1 MSSHP
6 VEEPL
11 AAQPVTIEFNDPLDE
26 DLFCLFCG
34 YNLRGLSGNPVRCPE
49 CGKHNDVRQITV
61 PAGMIR
67 AALRKMETAPAVCVA
82 CTTVLIA
89 LAFLASIGE
98 PRLLVFVGPVALI
111 AWSIAYRQTEAV
123 CKNRPG
129 WRRIVVDFHAVTL
142 LCTSFLPLLIMGL
155 ILSSHPFYVV
165 SEEAAL
171 LGALL
176 LAVPMFVAGLIIY
189 SRTRSRLHEMQREEA
204 IRIARETLRR
214 VMQKPRH

>member
-6 VEEPL
+6 LEEPL
-11 AAQPVTIEFNDPLDE
+11 AAQPVTIEFDDPLDE

-61 PAGMIR
+61 PASMIR
-67 AALRKMETAPAVCVA
+67 AALRRMETAPAACVG
-82 CTTVLIA
+82 CTTALIA
-89 LAFLASIGE
+89 LAFLASIGA
-98 PRLLVFVGPVALI
+98 PHLLVFLGPVALI
-111 AWSIAYRQTEAV
+111 VWSIAYRQTGAV
-123 CKNRPG
+123 CKNRSG

-142 LCTSFLPLLIMGL
+142 LCTSFLPLLIVGL
-155 ILSSHPFYVV
+155 ILSTHPFYIV

-189 SRTRSRLHEMQREEA
+189 SGTRRRLHEMQREEA

-214 VMQKPRH
+214 VMRKPRH